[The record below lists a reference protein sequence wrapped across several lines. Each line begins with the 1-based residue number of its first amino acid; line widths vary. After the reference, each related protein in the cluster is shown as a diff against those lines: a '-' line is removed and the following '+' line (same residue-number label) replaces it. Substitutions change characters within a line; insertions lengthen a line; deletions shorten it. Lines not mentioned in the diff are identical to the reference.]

1 MDLRQYGQLARKW
14 ALLVVVCTVV
24 AAGAAYVV
32 SKNSTPVYQASAKLL
47 VNQSST
53 SNQVN
58 LAYQDILMSQQLA
71 RTYANLLSDRPVVEG
86 TAQRLNL
93 PTDQKSLARLQGSIS
108 VTPIRDTQLLEVRV
122 EGENPELIALVA
134 NTLPEVFIVQNQQLQ
149 LGRVIGLKTSLE
161 SEIANVQDDIARTQ
175 NSLAGATD
183 DAQRQ
188 RYEAT
193 LAQYRSTLSSL
204 INSSQQIRL
213 AEAQA
218 TNNVVVAKPAIVPQT
233 PIRPRT
239 MTNVLLAAVVGAM
252 IAIGAA
258 FLIEYLDDTV
268 KSPDDI
274 TRISGL
280 STLGAIARLK
290 DTGAERQLIAWT
302 QAKAPESEAYRTLR
316 TNIQFSSVDK
326 PIHTLI
332 VTSSGPSEGKSTT
345 SANLAIVMAQTG
357 QKVILVDT
365 DLRRPVIH
373 KTFGVPNNI
382 GITTAL
388 LAGQDVDLQTYLQ
401 PTEIDNL
408 TIITSGPI
416 PPNPSELLGSHRMKR
431 VIDGLSEIADI
442 VIFDTPPVL
451 VVTDAA
457 VLGRQT
463 DGVLLV
469 ADAGGTREQ
478 ALTQAVSELRKT
490 GTNVLGVA
498 LNRLDSR
505 SRGYYYYYY
514 YYYYTDEGGNRRR
527 RADRKNGNEDGN
539 GNGNSRGPRLKLPW
553 QQKAA

>member
-14 ALLVVVCTVV
+14 LLLVVVCAFV
-24 AAGAAYVV
+24 AGGASYVV
-32 SKNSTPVYQASAKLL
+32 SKNSTPIYQATAKLL
-47 VNQSST
+47 VNQLSA
-53 SNQVN
+53 SNQIN
-58 LAYQDILMSQQLA
+58 MGYQDILMSQQLA
-71 RTYANLLSDRPVVEG
+71 RTYANLISDRPVVEETMRRIG
-86 TAQRLNL
+86 SPA
-93 PTDQKSLARLQGSIS
+93 DQKTISRALSGIS
-108 VTPIRDTQLLEVRV
+108 VTPIRDTQLMEVRV
-122 EGENPELIALVA
+122 EGASPELITLVA
-134 NTLPEVFIVQNQQLQ
+134 NTLPGVFIEQNQQVQ
-149 LGRVIGLKTSLE
+149 LGRLTGLKTSLE
-161 SEIANVQDDIARTQ
+161 TEIANVQDDIARTQ
-175 NSLAGATD
+175 SSLTNAAD
-183 DAQRQ
+183 DVQRQ
-188 RYEAT
+188 RYET
-193 LAQYRSTLSSL
+193 SLAQYRSTLSSL
-204 INSSQQIRL
+204 VNNYQQIRL

-218 TNNVVVAKPAIVPQT
+218 SNNLVMVKPAVVPQA

-268 KSPDDI
+268 KSPDDV
-274 TRISGL
+274 TRVSGL

-290 DTGAERQLIAWT
+290 DAGAERQLITWL
-302 QAKAPESEAYRTLR
+302 QSKAPESEAYRTLR

-326 PIHTLI
+326 PIRTLI

-365 DLRRPVIH
+365 DLRRPVLH
-373 KTFGVPNNI
+373 KTLGVPNNA

-388 LAGQDVDLQTYLQ
+388 LAGEQADLRDYLQ

-408 TIITSGPI
+408 MIMTSGPI
-416 PPNPSELLGSHRMKR
+416 PPNPSELLGSQRMKH
-431 VIDGLSEIADI
+431 VIDELSKLADI

-457 VLGRQT
+457 VLGRQV

-478 ALTQAVSELRKT
+478 ALAHAVAELRKT

-498 LNRLDSR
+498 MNRLDNR

-514 YYYYTDEGGNRRR
+514 YYYYTDESGNRRR
-527 RADRKNGNEDGN
+527 RSEPNSGN
-539 GNGNSRGPRLKLPW
+539 GNGRGLRLKLPW

>member
-14 ALLVVVCTVV
+14 LWLVLVCTV
-24 AAGAAYVV
+24 AAAAAAYVV
-32 SKNSTPVYQASAKLL
+32 SKNTTPVYQASTKLL

-71 RTYANLLSDRPVVEG
+71 RTYANLLSDRPVVEE
-86 TAQRLNL
+86 TARRLNL
-93 PTDQKSLARLQGSIS
+93 PTDQKTVARLQSGIS
-108 VTPIRDTQLLEVRV
+108 VTPIRDTQLMEVRV
-122 EGENPELIALVA
+122 EGENPELITLIA
-134 NTLPEVFIVQNQQLQ
+134 NTLPEVFIERNQQLQ
-149 LGRVIGLKTSLE
+149 LGRVMGLKTSVE
-161 SEIANVQDDIARTQ
+161 NEIANVQEDIARTQ
-175 NSLAGATD
+175 NSLADATD
-183 DAQRQ
+183 DVQRQ
-188 RYEAT
+188 RYEAS

-204 INSSQQIRL
+204 VNNYQQIRL

-218 TNNVVVAKPAIVPQT
+218 TNNLIVVKPAVAPQT

-239 MTNVLLAAVVGAM
+239 TTNVLRAAVVGAM

-268 KSPDDI
+268 KSPDDV
-274 TRISGL
+274 TRVSGL

-290 DTGAERQLIAWT
+290 DAGSQRQLIAWSHT
-302 QAKAPESEAYRTLR
+302 KAPESEAYRTLR

-326 PIHTLI
+326 PIRTLI

-357 QKVILVDT
+357 QKVVLVDT
-365 DLRRPVIH
+365 DLRRPVLH
-373 KTFGVPNNI
+373 KTFGVPNNV

-388 LAGQDVDLQTYLQ
+388 LAGDDVDLQAYLQ
-401 PTEIDNL
+401 PTEVDNL
-408 TIITSGPI
+408 AIITSGPI
-416 PPNPSELLGSHRMKR
+416 PPNPSELLGSQRMKHIVQR
-431 VIDGLSEIADI
+431 LSEVADM

-457 VLGRQT
+457 VLGRQA

-478 ALTQAVSELRKT
+478 ALAQAVAELRKT
-490 GTNVLGVA
+490 GGNVIGVA
-498 LNRLDSR
+498 MNRLDSR

-514 YYYYTDEGGNRRR
+514 YYYYTDENGVRRR
-527 RADRKNGNEDGN
+527 RSEGGDGN
-539 GNGNSRGPRLKLPW
+539 GRVPRLRLPW

>member
-14 ALLVVVCTVV
+14 LWLIVVCTLA

-32 SKNSTPVYQASAKLL
+32 SKNSIPIYQASTKLL
-47 VNQSST
+47 VNQSSA

-71 RTYANLLSDRPVVEG
+71 RTYANLLSDRPVVEE
-86 TAQRLNL
+86 TARRLNL
-93 PTDQKSLARLQGSIS
+93 PTDQKALARLQGSIS
-108 VTPIRDTQLLEVRV
+108 VTPIRDTQLMEVRV
-122 EGENPELIALVA
+122 EGESPELIMLVA
-134 NTLPEVFIVQNQQLQ
+134 NTLPEVFITQNQQLQ
-149 LGRVIGLKTSLE
+149 LGRVTGLKTSLE

-175 NSLAGATD
+175 NSLANAAD
-183 DAQRQ
+183 DVQRQ
-188 RYEAT
+188 RYEAS

-204 INSSQQIRL
+204 VNNYQQIRL

-218 TNNVVVAKPAIVPQT
+218 SNNLVVVKPAVVPQI

-258 FLIEYLDDTV
+258 FLIEYLDDTI
-268 KSPDDI
+268 KSPDDV
-274 TRISGL
+274 TRVSGL

-290 DTGAERQLIAWT
+290 DAGVERQLIAWSHT
-302 QAKAPESEAYRTLR
+302 KAPESEAYRTLR

-326 PIHTLI
+326 PVHSLI

-357 QKVILVDT
+357 QKVIVVDT
-365 DLRRPVIH
+365 DLRRPVLH

-388 LAGQDVDLQTYLQ
+388 LAGEQVDLQAYLQ

-408 TIITSGPI
+408 MIITSGPI
-416 PPNPSELLGSHRMKR
+416 PPNPSELLGSQRMKR
-431 VIDGLSEIADI
+431 VVDELSQMADM
-442 VIFDTPPVL
+442 VIFDTPPAL

-457 VLGRQT
+457 VLGRQV

-469 ADAGGTREQ
+469 VDAGGTREQ
-478 ALTQAVSELRKT
+478 ALAHAVSELRKT
-490 GTNVLGVA
+490 GTNILGVTM
-498 LNRLDSR
+498 NRLDSR

-514 YYYYTDEGGNRRR
+514 YYYYTDESGNRRR
-527 RADRKNGNEDGN
+527 RSERDNGSGN
-539 GNGNSRGPRLKLPW
+539 GSGFRLKLPW
-553 QQKAA
+553 QQQKAA

>member
-14 ALLVVVCTVV
+14 LWLVLVCVV
-24 AAGAAYVV
+24 AAAAAAYVV
-32 SKNSTPVYQASAKLL
+32 SKNTTPVYQASTKLL

-71 RTYANLLSDRPVVEG
+71 RTYANLLSDRPVVEE
-86 TAQRLNL
+86 TAQRLGL
-93 PTDQKSLARLQGSIS
+93 PTDEKSLARMQSDIS
-108 VTPIRDTQLLEVRV
+108 VTPIRDTQLMEVKV
-122 EGENPELIALVA
+122 EGEHPELITLIA
-134 NTLPEVFIVQNQQLQ
+134 NTLPEVFIARNQQLQ
-149 LGRVIGLKTSLE
+149 LGRVTGLKTSIE
-161 SEIANVQDDIARTQ
+161 NEIANVQDDIARTQ
-175 NSLAGATD
+175 ASLADATD

-188 RYEAT
+188 RYEAS

-204 INSSQQIRL
+204 VNNYQQIRL

-218 TNNVVVAKPAIVPQT
+218 SNNLIVVKPAVAPQT

-239 MTNVLLAAVVGAM
+239 MTNVLLAAIVGAM

-268 KSPDDI
+268 KSPDDV
-274 TRISGL
+274 TRITGL

-290 DTGAERQLIAWT
+290 DAGAQRQLIAWSHT
-302 QAKAPESEAYRTLR
+302 KAPESEAYRTLR

-326 PIHTLI
+326 PIRTLV

-345 SANLAIVMAQTG
+345 AANLAIVMAQTG
-357 QKVILVDT
+357 QKVVLVDT
-365 DLRRPVIH
+365 DLRRPVLH
-373 KTFGVPNNI
+373 KTFGVPNNV

-388 LAGQDVDLQTYLQ
+388 LAGDDVDLQAYLQ
-401 PTEIDNL
+401 PTEVDNL
-408 TIITSGPI
+408 AIITSGPI
-416 PPNPSELLGSHRMKR
+416 PPNPSELLGSQRMKHIVER
-431 VIDGLSEIADI
+431 LAEVADI
-442 VIFDTPPVL
+442 VVFDTPPVL

-457 VLGRQT
+457 VLGRQV

-478 ALTQAVSELRKT
+478 ALAQAVAELRKT
-490 GTNVLGVA
+490 GANVLGIA
-498 LNRLDSR
+498 MNRLDSR

-514 YYYYTDEGGNRRR
+514 YYYYTDENGVRRR
-527 RADRKNGNEDGN
+527 RTDREN
-539 GNGNSRGPRLKLPW
+539 GNGRLPRLKLPW
-553 QQKAA
+553 RQEKPA

>member
-1 MDLRQYGQLARKW
+1 MDLRQYGQLVRKW
-14 ALLVVVCTVV
+14 LWLVLVCT
-24 AAGAAYVV
+24 AAAAIAAYIV
-32 SKNSTPVYQASAKLL
+32 SKNTTPVYQASTKLL

-71 RTYANLLSDRPVVEG
+71 RTYANLLSDRPVVEE
-86 TAQRLNL
+86 TARRLNL
-93 PTDQKSLARLQGSIS
+93 PTDQKSLARLQSDIS
-108 VTPIRDTQLLEVRV
+108 VTPIRDTQLMEVKV
-122 EGENPELIALVA
+122 EGESPEMIALVA
-134 NTLPEVFIVQNQQLQ
+134 NTLPEVFIERNQQLQ
-149 LGRVIGLKTSLE
+149 LGRVTGLKTSLE
-161 SEIANVQDDIARTQ
+161 NEIANVQDDIARTQ
-175 NSLAGATD
+175 ASLAEATD
-183 DAQRQ
+183 DVQRQ
-188 RYEAT
+188 RYEAS
-193 LAQYRSTLSSL
+193 LAQYRGTLSSL
-204 INSSQQIRL
+204 VNNYQQIRL

-218 TNNVVVAKPAIVPQT
+218 SNNLIVVKPAVVPQT

-239 MTNVLLAAVVGAM
+239 TTNVLLAAVVGAM
-252 IAIGAA
+252 IAVGAA

-268 KSPDDI
+268 KSPDDV
-274 TRISGL
+274 TRVSGL

-290 DTGAERQLIAWT
+290 DAGAQRQLIAWSHT
-302 QAKAPESEAYRTLR
+302 KAPESEAYRTLR

-326 PIHTLI
+326 PIRTLI

-365 DLRRPVIH
+365 DLRRPVLH
-373 KTFGVPNNI
+373 KTFGVPNNV

-388 LAGQDVDLQTYLQ
+388 LAGDDVDLQAYLQ
-401 PTEIDNL
+401 PTEVDNL
-408 TIITSGPI
+408 AIMTSGPI
-416 PPNPSELLGSHRMKR
+416 PPNPSELLGSQRMKHIVQR
-431 VIDGLSEIADI
+431 LGESADM

-457 VLGRQT
+457 VLGRQV

-478 ALTQAVSELRKT
+478 ALAQAVAELRKT
-490 GTNVLGVA
+490 GTNILGVA
-498 LNRLDSR
+498 MNRLDSR

-514 YYYYTDEGGNRRR
+514 YYYYTDETGARRR
-527 RADRKNGNEDGN
+527 RSEGGGGN
-539 GNGNSRGPRLKLPW
+539 GRVPRLRLPW

>member
-1 MDLRQYGQLARKW
+1 MDLREYGQLARKW
-14 ALLVVVCTVV
+14 LWLVLICTVV
-24 AAGAAYVV
+24 AAAAAYFV
-32 SKNSTPVYQASAKLL
+32 SKSTTPIYQASTKLL

-71 RTYANLLSDRPVVEG
+71 RTYANLLSDRPVVEE
-86 TAQRLNL
+86 TAQRLGL
-93 PTDQKSLARLQGSIS
+93 PTDEKSLARMQSGIS
-108 VTPIRDTQLLEVRV
+108 VTPIRDTQLMEVKV
-122 EGENPELIALVA
+122 EGESPELITLIA
-134 NTLPEVFIVQNQQLQ
+134 NTLPEVFIARNQQLQ
-149 LGRVIGLKTSLE
+149 LGRVTGLKTSIE
-161 SEIANVQDDIARTQ
+161 NEIANVQDDIARTQ
-175 NSLAGATD
+175 ASLADATD

-188 RYEAT
+188 RYEAS

-204 INSSQQIRL
+204 VNNYQQIRL

-218 TNNVVVAKPAIVPQT
+218 SNNMIVVKPAVTPQT

-239 MTNVLLAAVVGAM
+239 ATNVFLAAVVGAM

-268 KSPDDI
+268 KSPDDV
-274 TRISGL
+274 TRVTGL

-290 DTGAERQLIAWT
+290 DASAQRQLIAWSHT
-302 QAKAPESEAYRTLR
+302 KAPESEAYRTLR

-326 PIHTLI
+326 PLRSLI

-357 QKVILVDT
+357 QKVVLVDT
-365 DLRRPVIH
+365 DLRRPVLH
-373 KTFGVPNNI
+373 KTFGVPNNV

-388 LAGQDVDLQTYLQ
+388 LAGDDVDLQAYLQ

-408 TIITSGPI
+408 AIITSGPI
-416 PPNPSELLGSHRMKR
+416 PPNPSELLGSQRMKHIVER
-431 VIDGLSEIADI
+431 LTEIADV
-442 VIFDTPPVL
+442 VIFDTPPAL

-457 VLGRQT
+457 VLGRQV

-478 ALTQAVSELRKT
+478 ALAQAVAELHKT
-490 GTNVLGVA
+490 GANVLGIVM
-498 LNRLDSR
+498 NRLDSR

-514 YYYYTDEGGNRRR
+514 YYYYTDESGVRRR
-527 RADRKNGNEDGN
+527 RTEREN
-539 GNGNSRGPRLKLPW
+539 GNGRLPRLKLPW
-553 QQKAA
+553 RQEEPV

>member
-1 MDLRQYGQLARKW
+1 MSDTGSADGSAGKPNSGVAMDLRQYGQLARKW
-14 ALLVVVCTVV
+14 LWLVLVCTLA
-24 AAGAAYVV
+24 AAGAAYIV
-32 SKNSTPVYQASAKLL
+32 SRNSTPVYQASTKLL

-71 RTYANLLSDRPVVEG
+71 RTYANLLSDRPVVEE
-86 TAQRLNL
+86 TARRLNL
-93 PTDQKSLARLQGSIS
+93 PTDPKTLARLQGSVS
-108 VTPIRDTQLLEVRV
+108 VTPIRDTQLMEVRV
-122 EGENPELIALVA
+122 EGESPEMIMLVA
-134 NTLPEVFIVQNQQLQ
+134 NTLPEVFIAQNQQLQ
-149 LGRVIGLKTSLE
+149 MGRVTGLKTSLE
-161 SEIANVQDDIARTQ
+161 TEIANVQEDIARTQ
-175 NSLAGATD
+175 NSLASAAD
-183 DAQRQ
+183 DVQRQ
-188 RYEAT
+188 RYEAS

-204 INSSQQIRL
+204 TNNYSQIRL

-218 TNNVVVAKPAIVPQT
+218 SNNLVIVKPAIIPQA

-268 KSPDDI
+268 KSPDDV
-274 TRISGL
+274 TRVSGL

-290 DTGAERQLIAWT
+290 DAGAERQLIAWL
-302 QAKAPESEAYRTLR
+302 QSKAPESEAYRTLR

-326 PIHTLI
+326 PIRTLI

-365 DLRRPVIH
+365 DLRRPVLH
-373 KTFGVPNNI
+373 KTLGVPNNA

-388 LAGQDVDLQTYLQ
+388 LAGEQADLRDYLQ

-408 TIITSGPI
+408 MVITSGPI
-416 PPNPSELLGSHRMKR
+416 PPNPSELLGSQRMKH
-431 VIDGLSEIADI
+431 VIDELSKLADI

-457 VLGRQT
+457 VLGRQV

-478 ALTQAVSELRKT
+478 ALAHAVAELRKT

-498 LNRLDSR
+498 MNRLDNR

-514 YYYYTDEGGNRRR
+514 YSFSEKD
-527 RADRKNGNEDGN
+527 
-539 GNGNSRGPRLKLPW
+539 L
-553 QQKAA
+553 